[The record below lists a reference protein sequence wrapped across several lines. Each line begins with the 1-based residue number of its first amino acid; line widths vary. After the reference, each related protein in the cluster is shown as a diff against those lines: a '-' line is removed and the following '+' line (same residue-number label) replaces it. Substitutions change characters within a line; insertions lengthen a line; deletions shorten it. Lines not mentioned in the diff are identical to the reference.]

1 MKQRE
6 ERKGPSPPRSEDQ
19 RESSRKNWAQDPWDV
34 QRGQSGIETAQEGNQ
49 KAQEMKDRYVLLKHT
64 VMQQRTR
71 GFGEQQLTSKR
82 LVLRVTQKE
91 EP

>member
-6 ERKGPSPPRSEDQ
+6 ERKGPSPPRLEDQ
-19 RESSRKNWAQDPWDV
+19 RESSRKNWAQDPWDM

-71 GFGEQQLTSKR
+71 RIGDQQLTNER
-82 LVLRVTQKE
+82 LVLWVT
-91 EP
+91 

>member
-19 RESSRKNWAQDPWDV
+19 RESSRKNWARDPWDV

-71 GFGEQQLTSKR
+71 RIGEQQLTNER
-82 LVLRVTQKE
+82 LVLWVT
-91 EP
+91 

>member
-6 ERKGPSPPRSEDQ
+6 ERKGPSLPRSEDQ

-71 GFGEQQLTSKR
+71 RIGEQQLTNER
-82 LVLRVTQKE
+82 LVLWVT
-91 EP
+91 

>member
-6 ERKGPSPPRSEDQ
+6 ERKGPNPPRSEDQ

-34 QRGQSGIETAQEGNQ
+34 QCGQSGIETAQEGNQ

-71 GFGEQQLTSKR
+71 RIGEQQLTNER
-82 LVLRVTQKE
+82 LVLWVT
-91 EP
+91 